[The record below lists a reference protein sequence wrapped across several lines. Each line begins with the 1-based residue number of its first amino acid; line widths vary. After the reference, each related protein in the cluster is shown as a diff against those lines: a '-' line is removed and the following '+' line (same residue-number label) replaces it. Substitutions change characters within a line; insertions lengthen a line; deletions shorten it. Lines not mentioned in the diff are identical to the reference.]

1 MVLYNNLLAQTP
13 KDLGPL
19 KGLGP
24 LGEFIPTEEDP
35 GTTVFTKFLSTFVGI
50 MTVIAFIWFLYNIF
64 MGAIAWIGSE
74 GDKAKLQSAQKRITH
89 AIVGLII
96 VISALFIIRIIGAI
110 FDIDLLNIGNF
121 ITKIFENQ

>member
-89 AIVGLII
+89 AIVGLIV
-96 VISALFIIRIIGAI
+96 VISAIFLIKVIGTIFGINILDIGGIIQS
-110 FDIDLLNIGNF
+110 L
-121 ITKIFENQ
+121 